1 LRFVVDECL
10 SAFGVECEV
19 CNLKRAPE
27 QLAGTPQ
34 KCFQPG
40 YQFFERERLNEIVI
54 RTAAQAAD
62 TILQA
67 SARGKHQNG

>member
-1 LRFVVDECL
+1 MPVGLRCRMRGLQFEASARAVGRDAAKVLPTGL
-10 SAFGVECEV
+10 SV
-19 CNLKRAPE
+19 L
-27 QLAGTPQ
+27 
-34 KCFQPG
+34 
-40 YQFFERERLNEIVI
+40 ERERLNEIVI